1 MKNYFFVSLLSMLLG
16 FAPAALGQTKRIAVA
31 YSAVSAT
38 QSSFFVTKE
47 GGYFEKHGL
56 LVDPVYV
63 ASGTKVAQAV
73 IAGEFPVAL
82 AGGTVVIEQF
92 DKAVSVQQVREALDR
107 NYPGGGQNTVVQS
120 YGDPSARQVMI
131 RVPQVGAEAGAAL
144 SNEAQHVEDALKKS
158 DLGGFKRQGAEI
170 VGATV
175 GRELTSKGI
184 WATVLSLIG
193 ILLYLA
199 FRFQFSF
206 GVGAVIATVHDLLIT
221 LAFIAF
227 FRYDMSLN
235 VIAAILTMTGY
246 STNDTIVIFDRIRE
260 NLRGMRRD
268 SLNHVINV
276 SINQTLSRTIITA
289 GTALLTALALFFFG
303 GEVLH
308 GFAFT
313 MVVGIITGT
322 YSSIFIAAATISFW
336 RGSGPTRAAAHAPAV
351 AATPAP
357 QQPTRR
363 SKPQRKA
370 RAS

>member
-1 MKNYFFVSLLSMLLG
+1 MHIFKHTNVDFLRWRWHAIALSWVIILAG
-16 FAPAALGQTKRIAVA
+16 VFIIATKGL
-31 YSAVSAT
+31 
-38 QSSFFVTKE
+38 KE
-47 GGYFEKHGL
+47 G
-56 LVDPVYV
+56 V
-63 ASGTKVAQAV
+63 
-73 IAGEFPVAL
+73 EF
-82 AGGTVVIEQF
+82 AGGTVVIEKF
-92 DKAVSVQQVREALDR
+92 DQAVSVQQVREALDR
-107 NYPGGGQNTVVQS
+107 NYPGGGQDTIVQA
-120 YGDPSARQVMI
+120 YGDPAANMVMI
-131 RVPQVGAEAGAAL
+131 RVPQVGSEVGASLSAEA
-144 SNEAQHVEDALKKS
+144 QKVEDALTKANIPKHHRES
-158 DLGGFKRQGAEI
+158 AEI

-175 GRELTSKGI
+175 GRELKTKGI
-184 WATVLSLIG
+184 LATVLSLVG

-206 GVGAVIATVHDLLIT
+206 GVGAVVATIHDLLIT

-235 VIAAILTMTGY
+235 VIAAILTMTGF

-268 SLNHVINV
+268 SMNQIINV
-276 SINQTLSRTIITA
+276 SVNQTLGRTVITS

-322 YSSIFIAAATISFW
+322 YSSVFIAAAIVSLR
-336 RGSGPTRAAAHAPAV
+336 RGAAPTRAASHAPAMSSP
-351 AATPAP
+351 PAS
-357 QQPTRR
+357 QQPQRKQ
-363 SKPQRKA
+363 KPQRKA